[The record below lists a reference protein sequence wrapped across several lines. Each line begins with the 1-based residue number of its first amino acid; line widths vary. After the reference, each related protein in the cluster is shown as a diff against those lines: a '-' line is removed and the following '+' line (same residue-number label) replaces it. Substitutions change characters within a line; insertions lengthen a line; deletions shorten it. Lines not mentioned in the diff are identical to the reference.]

1 MYTKILLVVVIII
14 LSAFFYL
21 HVLNPGTVTFV
32 VTAEHTY
39 TVPVTLLLFAAFFAG
54 ALLAVFNSVL
64 VDAKR
69 AILEF
74 KSRRAKKLQAEAEAN
89 YRKGVD
95 ALYQGHTTEA
105 RALIEKAIK
114 TQPADTGMV
123 INLAESYVR
132 EGRHREALATLDQG
146 LAGSPNSV
154 GILLAVARYSA
165 DAGDS
170 FRAENA
176 LSEVLK
182 IDAKNA
188 FALKALRDRKIKG
201 SNWAEATMFQ
211 KSIVDLEADKDAL
224 LREKR
229 LLTGLVY
236 ENACSLA
243 DAGNTNDAFAR
254 LKEVLKSDEGF
265 MPGHMLLGE
274 LLLKQ
279 GNAENAIKVWEK
291 ARLRHRNA
299 EPIIL
304 RLEDVYL
311 KAGAPEKILEKYKR
325 EIFAEPGNINL
336 RLLLARLYL
345 RLEMVDNAIE
355 ELERLYQE
363 GEEGYYLLVL
373 LGEAY
378 LRRKQSGKAAHLFQR
393 ALNLDKEFLPL
404 FKCSECGHSAKAWM
418 PRCAGCGLWNAL
430 AMSRADSTTAERVLP
445 AAKTLP
451 QT

>member
-1 MYTKILLVVVIII
+1 MYTKILLVVIIII

-21 HVLNPGTVTFV
+21 HVLNPATVTFV

-54 ALLAVFNSVL
+54 ALLAVFNSLL

-95 ALYQGHTTEA
+95 ALYQGHTVEA
-105 RALIEKAIK
+105 RTLIEKAIK

-132 EGRHREALATLDQG
+132 EGRHREALAALDQG
-146 LAGSPNSV
+146 LSGNPNSV
-154 GILLAVARYSA
+154 GILLAVARHSGE
-165 DAGDS
+165 AGDL
-170 FRAENA
+170 FRAEKT
-176 LSEVLK
+176 LSEVLT

-188 FALKALRDRKIKG
+188 FALKGLRRIKIKG
-201 SNWAEATMFQ
+201 SNWPEAVQLQ
-211 KSIVDLEADKDAL
+211 KGIVELEADKDGQA
-224 LREKR
+224 REKR
-229 LLTGLVY
+229 LLTGLLY
-236 ENACSLA
+236 EHACALA
-243 DAGNTNDAFAR
+243 DAGKSSEAFAR
-254 LKEVLKSDEGF
+254 LKEVLKNDESF

-279 GNAENAIKVWEK
+279 GNVENAIKVWEK
-291 ARLRHRNA
+291 ARLKYQNA
-299 EPIIL
+299 EPVIL

-311 KAGAPEKILEKYKR
+311 KESAPEKILEKYRK
-325 EIFAEPGNINL
+325 EIFAAPGNINL

-393 ALNLDKEFLPL
+393 ALNLDREFLPP
-404 FKCSECGHSAKAWM
+404 FKCSECGHAAKAWM
-418 PRCAGCGLWNAL
+418 PRCGSCGLWNTL
-430 AMSRADSTTAERVLP
+430 SMSRTQSAATEPPVS
-445 AAKTLP
+445 AKTLP